1 MAEKIK
7 VAKPVVELDG
17 DEMTRIIW
25 KFIKDKLILPYL
37 EVDIKYYDLGMEHR
51 DATNDQVTIDA
62 ANAIREVGVGIKCAT
77 ITPDEDRVKEFNL
90 KQMWKSPNGTI
101 RNILDGTV
109 FREPILMDNVPRLV
123 PNWTAPICIGR
134 HAFGDQYRATDFV
147 TKGKG
152 KLTIKFESESGE
164 VIEHEVYNFKGD
176 GVALA
181 MYNTDESI
189 IGFAR
194 ACFNQALLKKWPL
207 YLSTKNTILKKYD
220 GRFKDIFEDIYQKE
234 FKAEFQKVGIT
245 YEHRLIDD
253 MVASA
258 LKWNGNFVWACK
270 NYDGD
275 VQSDT
280 VAQGFGSLGLMTS
293 TLVTPDGKT
302 MEAEAAHGT
311 VTRHFRDHQAGKPTS
326 TNPIASIF
334 AWTRGLEFRG
344 RLDNNQELID
354 FCQALEQV
362 CIEVVESGKMTKDL
376 AVCIHGNK
384 VEHGKHYLYTEEFL
398 TELDNAL
405 KIKLKK

>member
-7 VAKPVVELDG
+7 VANPVVELDG

-25 KFIKDKLILPYL
+25 KFIKDKLILPYIDV
-37 EVDIKYYDLGMEHR
+37 EIKYYDLGMEYR
-51 DATNDQVTIDA
+51 DETNDQVTIDA
-62 ANAIREVGVGIKCAT
+62 ANAIKQYGVGIKCAT
-77 ITPDEDRVKEFNL
+77 ITPDEDRVKEFGL

-109 FREPILMDNVPRLV
+109 FREPILMNNVPRLV

-152 KLTIKFESESGE
+152 KLTIKFEGE
-164 VIEHEVYNFKGD
+164 DGTIQEFEVYNFKGD

-189 IGFAR
+189 KGFAR
-194 ACFNQALLKKWPL
+194 SCFNQSLMKGWPL

-220 GRFKDIFEDIYQKE
+220 GRFKDIFEEIYQQE
-234 FKAEFQKVGIT
+234 FKAKFDEAGLT

-258 LKWNGNFVWACK
+258 LKWHGNFVWACK

-293 TLVTPDGKT
+293 TLITPDGT
-302 MEAEAAHGT
+302 VMEAEAAHGT
-311 VTRHFRDHQAGKPTS
+311 VTRHYREHQKGRPTS

-344 RLDNNQELID
+344 RLDNNQPLID
-354 FCQALEQV
+354 FCHALEQV
-362 CIEVVESGKMTKDL
+362 CIETVESGKMTKDL
-376 AVCIHGNK
+376 AITVKPK
-384 VEHGKHYLYTEEFL
+384 VEHGTDYLYTEEFL
-398 TELDNAL
+398 YAIDDNL
-405 KIKLKK
+405 KAKLA